1 MVDGSFIAFGSILG
15 PLFYG
20 IFSPS
25 KTSIVCGAT
34 TLLGLIMSFIS
45 GMLI

>member
-20 IFSPS
+20 VFPPS

-34 TLLGLIMSFIS
+34 TLLGLVMSFIA
-45 GMLI
+45 GVLI